1 MTDAPVNVDDLLEAD
16 RGQLIDVA
24 AAIVACHAGGLITL
38 TDTSRP
44 AVMLAFAISYAV
56 NGWEVFPLGARKAP
70 RIKSA
75 HPSGDPLH
83 GKCKGTCGS
92 DGHGVHDGTT
102 DIPTICRWWGLE
114 YRGAN
119 IGGRVPQGL
128 FVIDLD
134 PRKPGHAAAMAAL
147 TSGHGPL
154 PKTLTHYS
162 GRGDGGCHLFYRRP
176 AGRLSIAGLGPE
188 FAVAAEPGIDLKD
201 RGGLIVLPPSTHQA
215 TGKSY
220 TAVDAAIMSLPVSL
234 IAAITVPPPASPQ
247 PVRRR
252 TGFEVYTGQSPT
264 QFNETHTWREV
275 LEPHGW
281 TYVGTDSES
290 DGAVWLHPAH
300 TSSCSATISGGRLY
314 VYSTSTVF
322 EATDGSVRHGYSK
335 FDAHQLLNR
344 AA

>member
-1 MTDAPVNVDDLLEAD
+1 MTQSNPLSADDVLDTD
-16 RGQLIDVA
+16 RGQLIDIA

-44 AVMLAFAISYAV
+44 AVMLAYAITYTV
-56 NGWEVFPLGARKAP
+56 NGWEVFPLGAGKVP
-70 RIKSA
+70 RIRSP
-75 HPSGDPLH
+75 HPKGH
-83 GKCKGTCGS
+83 RCKGACGR
-92 DGHGVHDGTT
+92 DGHGMHDATT
-102 DIPTICRWWGLE
+102 DIATVYRWWGLE

-119 IGGRVPQGL
+119 IGARVPKGL

-134 PRKPGHAAAMAAL
+134 PRKTGHAAAMAAL

-162 GRGDGGCHLFYRRP
+162 GRGDGGCHFFYRRP
-176 AGRLSIAGLGPE
+176 AGRLSIAGFGPE
-188 FAVAAEPGIDLKD
+188 FAVAAEPGIDIKD
-201 RGGLIVLPPSTHQA
+201 RGGLIVLPPSTHQT

-220 TAVDAAIMSLPVSL
+220 IAVDAAIVTLPVSL
-234 IAAITVPPPASPQ
+234 IDAITVPPPAPPQ

-252 TGFEVYTGQSPT
+252 AFEVYTGGQSPT
-264 QFNETHTWREV
+264 QFNDTHTWREV

-281 TYVGTDSES
+281 TFVGADSES
-290 DGAVWLHPAH
+290 DGAVWLHPRH
-300 TSSCSATISGGRLY
+300 TSSCSATISGQRLY
-314 VYSTSTVF
+314 VYTPNTVF
-322 EATDGSVRHGYSK
+322 EATDGSFRHGYSK